1 MTKYDKDTLENLIAG
16 ERHRLNECL
25 RDCIE
30 SGNMKVAEYWQ
41 KEIEDLER
49 LDSVIWQAIE
59 QSDRA

>member
-1 MTKYDKDTLENLIAG
+1 MTRYDKDTLANLIAI

-30 SGNMKVAEYWQ
+30 SGNTNTAKYWQ

-49 LDSVIWQAIE
+49 LDSVIWQAIAE
-59 QSDRA
+59 